1 MRIGK
6 IIQALREERDIT
18 QKELANKININYSV
32 MNRIESGERPVRDS
46 EIVKIAKVLE
56 VSTDYILGQ
65 TSIRNTADKI
75 SDAMEDDPELLVF
88 WNNLKERE
96 DLQLLF
102 KQTRDL
108 STISYSEMFPSP
120 ACVFKVFVVPFFY
133 FVRKIFSHG
142 SPP

>member
-18 QKELANKININYSV
+18 QKELADKININYSV

-46 EIVKIAKVLE
+46 EIVKIAKVLG

-65 TSIRNTADKI
+65 TTIRNTADKI
-75 SDAMEDDPELLVF
+75 SDAVEDDPELLVF

-108 STISYSEMFPSP
+108 SPKGIKQIIRIIKAIEDEED
-120 ACVFKVFVVPFFY
+120 
-133 FVRKIFSHG
+133 RD
-142 SPP
+142 

>member
-108 STISYSEMFPSP
+108 SPKGIKQIIRIIKAIEDEED
-120 ACVFKVFVVPFFY
+120 
-133 FVRKIFSHG
+133 REQ
-142 SPP
+142 

>member
-1 MRIGK
+1 MFPKQKNNKGRENYMRIGK

-108 STISYSEMFPSP
+108 SPKGIKQIIRIIKAIEDEED
-120 ACVFKVFVVPFFY
+120 
-133 FVRKIFSHG
+133 REQ
-142 SPP
+142 

>member
-96 DLQLLF
+96 DLQ
-102 KQTRDL
+102 
-108 STISYSEMFPSP
+108 
-120 ACVFKVFVVPFFY
+120 
-133 FVRKIFSHG
+133 
-142 SPP
+142 